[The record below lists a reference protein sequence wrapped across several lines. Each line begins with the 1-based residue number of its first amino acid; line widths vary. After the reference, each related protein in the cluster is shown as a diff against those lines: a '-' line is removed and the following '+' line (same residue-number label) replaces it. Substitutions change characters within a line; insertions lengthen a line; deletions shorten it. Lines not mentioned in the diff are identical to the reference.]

1 MKKILAMVLAV
12 LMIVS
17 FAACGKDDGGNDDVD
32 IFAKSEGVMT
42 YAEYAAAE
50 LETPVTIEAFIQA
63 KQSWWENKGTFYT
76 QDKDGAYFLYEL
88 PCTQEEYDKL
98 AIGTKIKVSG
108 TKTAWAGE
116 VEIIDATWEI
126 LEGTYIAEPIDV
138 TEILASDELINKQN
152 MFVKFTGMTVAAKK
166 DADGND
172 VAFLYNWDGSGAPG
186 NDLYFDVTY
195 GGNTYTFTVESYL
208 TGDGSEVY
216 EAVEALQIGD
226 VINMEGF
233 LYWYEGVNPHIT
245 KVTK

>member
-1 MKKILAMVLAV
+1 MKKLLAMVLAV
-12 LMIVS
+12 LMIAS
-17 FAACGKDDGGNDDVD
+17 FAACGKDDAGNNDVD

-42 YAEYAAAE
+42 YAEYEAAA

-63 KQSWWENKGTFYT
+63 KQSWWDNKGTFYT

-126 LEGTYIAEPIDV
+126 LEGTYVAEAIDV
-138 TEILASDELINKQN
+138 TDILASDELIKKQN
-152 MFVKFTGMTVAAKK
+152 MFVKFTGMTVVAKK
-166 DADGND
+166 DAEGND

-186 NDLYFDVTY
+186 NDLYFDVAI
-195 GGNTYTFTVESYL
+195 GEDTYTFTVESYL
-208 TGDGSEVY
+208 TGDGTEVY

>member
-12 LMIVS
+12 LMLVA
-17 FAACGKDDGGNDDVD
+17 FAACGNDDKGNDEVD

-42 YAEYAAAE
+42 YAEYEAAE
-50 LETPVTIEAFIQA
+50 LETAVTIEAFIQA
-63 KQSWWENKGTFYT
+63 KQSWWEDKGTFYT
-76 QDKDGAYFLYEL
+76 QDKDGAYFLYNL

-98 AIGTKIKVSG
+98 AVGTKIKVTG

-126 LEGTYIAEPIDV
+126 LEGTYVAEAVDV
-138 TEILASDELINKQN
+138 TDILASDELIKKQN
-152 MFVKFTGMTVAAKK
+152 MFVKFTGMTVEASK

-172 VAFLYNWDGSGAPG
+172 VAFLYNWDGSGQPG
-186 NDLYFDVTY
+186 SDLYFNVSV
-195 GGNTYTFTVESYL
+195 GGNTYNFVVESYL
-208 TGDGSEVY
+208 TGDGTEVY